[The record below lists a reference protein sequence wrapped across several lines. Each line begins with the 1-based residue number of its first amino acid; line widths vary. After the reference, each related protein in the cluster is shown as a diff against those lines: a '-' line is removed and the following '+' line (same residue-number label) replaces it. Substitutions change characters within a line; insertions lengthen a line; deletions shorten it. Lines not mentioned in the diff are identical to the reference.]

1 MVEAM
6 DPESTYRERLLQV
19 ARRFELYP
27 DRVAVRARWLWKGR
41 FDTTV
46 PLGSLDPQYR
56 TFQIRNK
63 LFKPAMAVLLVG
75 LALTLL
81 SGDVE
86 QLRAMAPLPVL
97 GVSITLVGVGLS
109 WLTARRIRFVH
120 FPSHRGGAGLDIGCA
135 GPDKRNFDTF
145 VGEVQ
150 RRIRKEAKRNRESR
164 PSDR

>member
-1 MVEAM
+1 M
-6 DPESTYRERLLQV
+6 DPENTYQERLLQV

-27 DRVAVRARWLWKGR
+27 DRVVVRARWLWKGR

-56 TFQIRNK
+56 SILIRNK

-75 LALTLL
+75 LTLTLL

-97 GVSITLVGVGLS
+97 GVCVTLVGVLLS
-109 WLTARRIRFVH
+109 WLTARRIRFVR
-120 FPSHRGGAGLDIGCA
+120 FPSLGGGAGLDVGCA
-135 GPDKRNFDTF
+135 GPDKRNFETF
-145 VGEVQ
+145 VGELQ
-150 RRIRKEAKRNRESR
+150 RRIRKEAKRNRQSR